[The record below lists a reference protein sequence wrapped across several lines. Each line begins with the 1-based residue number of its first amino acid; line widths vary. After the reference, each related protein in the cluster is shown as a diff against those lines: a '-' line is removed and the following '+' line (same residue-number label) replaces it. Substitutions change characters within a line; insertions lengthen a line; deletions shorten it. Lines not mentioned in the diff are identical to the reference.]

1 MNDKITYL
9 APRLQ
14 KLVIMFFNSKASK
27 KDLETLYFI
36 YQLALD
42 NKNATIT
49 FDIKDIEGMAI
60 DCFYNFTTKPNFYRS
75 LTRLEDASIIE
86 VTRDN
91 GYIRIFF
98 NEETLEELED

>member
-27 KDLETLYFI
+27 RDLETLYFL

-42 NKNATIT
+42 NKNAIIT
-49 FDIKDIEGMAI
+49 FDIKEIEEISI
-60 DCFYNFTTKPNFYRS
+60 DYFYNFTTKPNFYRT
-75 LTRLEDASIIE
+75 LTRLEDSSIIE
-86 VTRDN
+86 VIKEN

-98 NEETLEELED
+98 NEDTLEELEE